1 MKKTKLIFGAVLLVA
16 AAVLFAQESTEN
28 AAEAAVAA
36 TETTE
41 VAAVVEDLKEAAAGD
56 ASLSAYVTAIE
67 NSPVDPAMIQD
78 GVTILAVDS
87 AENTSDSALSEN
99 IGDYIVVG
107 KVTGDDL
114 LTKSS
119 LKTLSGK
126 EIPVQVVNDKFV
138 VNGTEIVSADA
149 VTTDTV
155 VVHKLAGS
163 FEAAL

>member
-87 AENTSDSALSEN
+87 AEN